1 MTYTIAGLAPSHF
14 EGLFDAT
21 DAQLQLQNAR
31 RTLVTSRPGFPCRIS
46 LEDADIGETVILLH
60 HVSHDVATP
69 YRSAYAIYV
78 RQGVQAAAY
87 RDEIAPVMQGRPLG
101 LRAFDA
107 AGMLRDARLA
117 MPGDADAAVR
127 ALFANPHIAY
137 IHAHNAAHGCFV
149 AQIDR
154 G

>member
-1 MTYTIAGLAPSHF
+1 MTYTITGLDPTAFSDLFGMSDADLEKHDAMRVTATSH
-14 EGLFDAT
+14 
-21 DAQLQLQNAR
+21 
-31 RTLVTSRPGFPCRIS
+31 PGFPCRIS
-46 LEDADIGETVILLH
+46 LQDADVGETVILLH
-60 HVSHDVATP
+60 HVSHSARTP
-69 YRSAYAIYV
+69 YRSSYAIYV
-78 RQGVQAAAY
+78 RQVCEAAQY
-87 RDEIAPVMQGRPLG
+87 CDTLPPILQGRPIG

-117 MPGDADAAVR
+117 MPGEADAGIR
-127 ALFANPHIAY
+127 GLFANPVIAY